1 MSRFDDP
8 REKEYLIF
16 TIAASTKYI
25 FIGLIVIIGM
35 IKCAFEEEIDPMD
48 DSINDRIA
56 IADIVTVEDSITHTG
71 FYVAYVTK
79 KRVTDARLEEIR
91 SRPHIRDAAKRLQE
105 EAPRFFGGKLLDVD
119 IYAFAEFAKD
129 FDVDPDIEMH
139 GIFISGYS
147 KEKLYVQ
154 DNPNLKDCCTIY
166 NPSTQQGVLYI
177 KRDDIYGSSSKS
189 KKIYRYWKCYGDNA
203 TSYADERYSHFTNKE
218 RLR

>member
-8 REKEYLIF
+8 GEKEYLIF
-16 TIAASTKYI
+16 AIAASAKYI
-25 FIGLIVIIGM
+25 FIALIAIICM

-48 DSINDRIA
+48 DSINARIE
-56 IADIVTVEDSITHTG
+56 IVDIVTVEDSITHTG

-79 KRVTDARLEEIR
+79 KSVTNARLEEIR

-129 FDVDPDIEMH
+129 FDADPDIEMH
-139 GIFISGYS
+139 GIFISGYT
-147 KEKLYVQ
+147 KEKLYAGH
-154 DNPNLKDCCTIY
+154 NPDLEDCCTLY
-166 NPSTQQGVLYI
+166 NPNTQQGVLYI
-177 KRDDIYGSSSKS
+177 KRDDIYCSSSKS

-203 TSYADERYSHFTNKE
+203 TSYADERFSHFTNKE
-218 RLR
+218 RL